1 MMPARDHEVITI
13 NQLDSVNL
21 VHTVDDDGITEMV
34 RHEQHTPSQLRSTPK
49 KGRSPRVSWRK
60 DEQRGNGRVLRRTS
74 R

>member
-13 NQLDSVNL
+13 NKLDSVNL
-21 VHTVDDDGITEMV
+21 VHTGDDDGITEMV
-34 RHEQHTPSQLRSTPK
+34 SHDQHTPRQLGSTAK